1 MKFDFKKLASEL
13 FEKIEEKLNE
23 LFGHEAAQETQRLE
37 QRRIQ
42 CTETNRYNDN
52 MVREVLPVLR
62 HTHYA
67 LENGVVN
74 KQVAMEAVTNL
85 ETKLDNME
93 RKRLETEA
101 ILNKALNSPLGN
113 EYKVFYNRETQEL
126 LLFNASYNKF
136 NLDKPDNGHGI
147 PAVIAID
154 GHTNE
159 PYAYST
165 FNEMFT
171 TNPKYQTLKQDGTSY
186 LSQLTPLS
194 KSVLDCQGYNTVAEN
209 TMAYINSRMDS
220 VAQEIQNELDVTRR
234 NANRSVIDKIMPI
247 VLDNSEY
254 MSFNMETNQ
263 VMIRADEGKGFLLL
277 NYSEDGL
284 TSAYFKDKDGD
295 INRVYDYRD
304 ASGGFA
310 VLEDHTYKSI
320 LSHQYFVDLQ
330 AVEGNFVSY
339 ATPIEKNYS
348 ENEQIYIGDSYS
360 AKSVGKTEPVNPVFN
375 YRTCRS
381 DETEQNMIAL
391 TQKYQQAANE
401 GVKAT
406 YNPYN
411 NTINL
416 ECNNKVVSL
425 AFDEE
430 CKCEDVF
437 FHEKG
442 ARMGERDIIVQNSKL
457 VNEQALGDK
466 DFKHITEGLDLQ
478 KDSIDKENTGK
489 NKAKTSVE
497 HDR

>member
-1 MKFDFKKLASEL
+1 MKFNFKKLASEL
-13 FEKIEEKLNE
+13 FEKIEDKLNE
-23 LFGHEAAQETQRLE
+23 LFGHEVEQETQRLE
-37 QRRIQ
+37 QRRRQ
-42 CTETNRYNDN
+42 CVESDRYNDN

-62 HTHYA
+62 TTHYA
-67 LENGVVN
+67 LDHGLVN
-74 KQVAMEAVTNL
+74 KQLAMQAVSNL

-93 RKRLETEA
+93 RKRMETEA
-101 ILNKALNSPLGN
+101 ILNKALNSPLGKD
-113 EYKVFYNRETQEL
+113 YQIYYNTETQEL
-126 LLFNASYNKF
+126 LLFNASYDKF
-136 NLDKPDNGHGI
+136 NKDKPDNGFGV

-165 FNEMFT
+165 FTEMFA
-171 TNPKYQTLKQDGTSY
+171 TNPKYLAMKQDGADYMASM
-186 LSQLTPLS
+186 LPIS
-194 KSVLDCQGYNTVAEN
+194 KKVIECEGKGTLAEN
-209 TMAYINSRMDS
+209 TIAYINGRMDS
-220 VAQEIQNELDVTRR
+220 VAQTLQNELDITRQ
-234 NANRSVIDKIMPI
+234 NANMSVIDKIMPI
-247 VLDNSEY
+247 VLDNSEN
-254 MSFNMETNQ
+254 MSFNIETNQ
-263 VMIRADEGKGFLLL
+263 VMLKPHEGKGLLLL

-284 TSAYFKDKDGD
+284 TSAYYQNPNNE
-295 INRVYDYRD
+295 ITRVYDYRD
-304 ASGGFA
+304 SSGGFA
-310 VLEDHTYKSI
+310 VLDDVSYKHI
-320 LSHQYFVDLQ
+320 LSQQGFADLQ
-330 AVEGNFVSY
+330 AADGNYVSWT
-339 ATPIEKNYS
+339 TPMQKQYS
-348 ENEQIYIGDSYS
+348 ENEQVYIGDTYS
-360 AKSVGKTEPVNPVFN
+360 LKSIGKTEPVNPVFN